1 MKRPRRNHSAEFK
14 ARIAREAMRGVET
27 VTEIAQKNNLHPVQV
42 SGWKKQLEENIPLLF
57 TRKGA
62 TDDRVNELESRCAR
76 MEREVG
82 QLVIEKE
89 FLEKKCVELGID
101 P

>member
-42 SGWKKQLEENIPLLF
+42 SEWKKQLEENIPLLF

-62 TDDRVNELESRCAR
+62 TDDRVNELESRCAG
-76 MEREVG
+76 MERKVG